1 MSNGEGNEGAA
12 SLGKALVWLYQKQ
25 KEGNKACKFI
35 WLLLKLALLAGV
47 VWVIGIAAGW
57 W

>member
-1 MSNGEGNEGAA
+1 MSNGEGNEGVA